1 MLECEAFS
9 AVIEQASKL
18 ERQASFQLNIAWACK
33 VVLRMPKLIKRPIP
47 QAYKRSPT

>member
-9 AVIEQASKL
+9 AAIEQASKL
-18 ERQASFQLNIAWACK
+18 ERQASFELNIAWACK